1 MTCDCRRGESEL
13 KYGIIT
19 NNCKETGQDINCKP
33 WGKGRDVQVLDITPP
48 PPHIKRWAY
57 ASWWICMYITN
68 ISEIVKLITYLKKNT
83 AFDINNG
90 DWIKQFF
97 KN

>member
-48 PPHIKRWAY
+48 PPTSKDELMQADEY
-57 ASWWICMYITN
+57 AC
-68 ISEIVKLITYLKKNT
+68 ISPIYQRL
-83 AFDINNG
+83 
-90 DWIKQFF
+90 
-97 KN
+97 